1 MSSSGL
7 GEGLV
12 RVGICTSP
20 LLACLICGEHPG
32 DAGAFGIATTLPG
45 GDLGLETL
53 ALGDAAVQALG
64 AENAD
69 FDHVQPTCMLGREV
83 KRQAAQHPVL
93 LARGKGLVER
103 PGRAI
108 AYGVYGC

>member
-12 RVGICTSP
+12 GVGICTP
-20 LLACLICGEHPG
+20 HLLACLICGEHPG

-69 FDHVQPTCMLGREV
+69 FDFDHVQPTCMLGREV
-83 KRQAAQHPVL
+83 KLQAAQHPVR

-103 PGRAI
+103 PGRV
-108 AYGVYGC
+108 G